1 MSGRTQDSTNAH
13 PAAAPAALPEPTGPD
28 DDRFVYHLTAAGK
41 QILAEH
47 QTTDGPLFEPAAPLA
62 EVREAVDA
70 ESRRRRRTH
79 LHRRACDRGRRFG
92 TISSLWKG
100 KKRRPTLRL
109 TGDWLG
115 EAGFAEGRHFEIAVE
130 DGRLVIE
137 AV

>member
-1 MSGRTQDSTNAH
+1 MSGRTQDCSS
-13 PAAAPAALPEPTGPD
+13 LPEPTGPT
-28 DDRFVYHLTAAGK
+28 DDRFVYHLTADGK
-41 QILAEH
+41 QILTEH
-47 QTTDGPLFEPAAPLA
+47 QSTDGPLFEPAAPLA

-79 LHRRACDRGRRFG
+79 LHRRARHRGRRFG

-109 TGDWLG
+109 TGDWLQ
-115 EAGFAEGRHFEIAVE
+115 EAGFDEGRHFEITVE